1 MAEIESSRNRGEQL
15 TRLGIVRY
23 VVIFCFITLIVSF
36 WYLQVA
42 QYARFLDLAENNHQ
56 RTRTLQASR
65 GGVFDRDGRVLVENR
80 YALNI
85 SLIRE
90 QSDNLNLLVRKLAAL
105 VKVDEKELGSILELH
120 RNEPGYRRNVVIHD
134 ASLDQVAT
142 VEAHKHELPGVV
154 IEQVPTRYYPAS
166 GVAAHS
172 FGYVG
177 EITSTQM
184 SLADFEGLKRGAV
197 IGQSGLEK
205 NYNRLL
211 MGIDGFRR
219 VVVNNIG
226 RELETF
232 NEVRTK
238 NGSRLK
244 LSLDYDLQV
253 AAEQGFK
260 ANGFYGSAV
269 ALDPNSGEVL
279 ALVSLPSYNPNVFA
293 SGIDMEE
300 WKKLNADELR
310 PLQNRPIQGRYSP
323 GSLFK
328 IVVAVAALE
337 EKIISSDFKVRCN
350 GGADFYGRYF
360 RCHLRQGHGLIDVQ
374 TALEK
379 SCNVYF
385 YTVGNMVG
393 IDLLHKWG
401 TALGL
406 GEISGIDLPS
416 ELRGIMPSKAWK
428 KRQTGERWYAG
439 ETVSVAIGQG
449 QVWVTPI
456 SLAVMISTIANGGV
470 RYVPHLLKGIDDGQ
484 GWRSAPAPV
493 PTTIDLKPETI
504 EIVHEGLWRV
514 VNRAGTGGRASIEG
528 RNVAGKTGT
537 AQVISRAGQET
548 LGEQEAALRD
558 HGWFVFFAPE
568 ENPKI
573 AGVILAEH
581 AEHGYLAAPIARHV
595 LQTYFAKAEGKPLP
609 DYPVPLSDV
618 VVSEEVAN

>member
-1 MAEIESSRNRGEQL
+1 MGEIKSSRNSGEQL
-15 TRLGIVRY
+15 TRVGIIRY
-23 VVIFCFITLIVSF
+23 AVIFGFVALIVSF

-42 QYARFLDLAENNHQ
+42 QHARFLELAENNH
-56 RTRTLQASR
+56 RRARTLHASR

-90 QSDNLNLLVRKLAAL
+90 QSENLNLLVRKLSAF
-105 VKVDEKELGSILELH
+105 VKVDEKELGAILELH
-120 RNEPGYRRNVVIHD
+120 RDEPGYRRNVMIHD
-134 ASLDQVAT
+134 ASLDQVAA

-166 GVAAHS
+166 SVAAHS

-177 EITSTQM
+177 EITDTQM
-184 SLADFEGLKRGAV
+184 SLADFEGLKRGTV
-197 IGQSGLEK
+197 VGQSGLEK

-211 MGIDGFRR
+211 MGTDGLRR
-219 VVVNNIG
+219 VIVNSLG

-238 NGSRLK
+238 AGSRLQ
-244 LSLDYDLQV
+244 LSLDYDLQL

-260 ANGFYGSAV
+260 ANEFYGSAV
-269 ALDPNSGEVL
+269 VLDPNSGEVL

-293 SGIDMEE
+293 SGIDMKA

-323 GSLFK
+323 GSIFK

-350 GGADFYGRYF
+350 GGANFYGRYF

-416 ELRGIMPSKAWK
+416 ELQGIMPSTAWK

-456 SLAVMISTIANGGV
+456 SLAVMISTVANGGI
-470 RYVPHLLKGIDDGQ
+470 RYVPHLLKAIDDGQ

-568 ENPKI
+568 ENPQI

-609 DYPVPLSDV
+609 AYPVPLSDV
-618 VVSEEVAN
+618 AISEEVAN

>member
-1 MAEIESSRNRGEQL
+1 MAEIEFSKNRGEQL
-15 TRLGIVRY
+15 TRVRIIRY
-23 VVIFCFITLIVSF
+23 AVIFGFVTLIVSF

-42 QYARFLDLAENNHQ
+42 QHTRFLDLAENNHR
-56 RTRTLQASR
+56 RTRTLRASR

-90 QSDNLNLLVRKLAAL
+90 QSKNLNLLVRKLAAFI
-105 VKVDEKELGSILELH
+105 KVDEKELGAILERH
-120 RNEPGYRRNVVIHD
+120 RNEPSYRRNVIIHD
-134 ASLDQVAT
+134 ASLEQIAA
-142 VEAHKHELPGVV
+142 VEAHKHELQGVV
-154 IEQVPTRYYPAS
+154 IERVPTRYYPARS
-166 GVAAHS
+166 VAAHS

-177 EITSTQM
+177 EITDTQIV
-184 SLADFEGLKRGAV
+184 LADFEGLKRGTV
-197 IGQSGLEK
+197 VGQSGLEK

-211 MGIDGFRR
+211 MGTDGLRR
-219 VVVNNIG
+219 VVVNSIG

-238 NGSRLK
+238 DGSRLK

-253 AAEQGFK
+253 AAEQGFM

-269 ALDPNSGEVL
+269 VLDPNSGEVL

-293 SGIDMEE
+293 SGIDMEQWE
-300 WKKLNADELR
+300 KLNADELR
-310 PLQNRPIQGRYSP
+310 PLQNRPTQGRYSP

-337 EKIISSDFKVRCN
+337 EKIIPSDFKVQCN
-350 GGADFYGRYF
+350 GSANFYGDHF
-360 RCHLRQGHGLIDVQ
+360 RCHLRQGHGLIDMQ

-416 ELRGIMPSKAWK
+416 ELRGIMPSTAWK

-439 ETVSVAIGQG
+439 ETISVAIGQG

-456 SLAVMISTIANGGV
+456 SLAVMISTIANGGI
-470 RYVPHLLKGIDDGQ
+470 RYVPHLLKAIDNGE

-537 AQVISRAGQET
+537 AQLISRAGQEI
-548 LGEQEAALRD
+548 LGEQKAAFRD
-558 HGWFVFFAPE
+558 HGWFAFFAPE
-568 ENPKI
+568 ENPKV

-595 LQTYFAKAEGKPLP
+595 LQTYFAKEEGKPLP
-609 DYPVPLSDV
+609 TYPVPLSGV
-618 VVSEEVAN
+618 VVPEEVAN